1 MAYKITKDTNG
12 ELYLERPIYYD
23 VHLKNNIFNN
33 KVIYPVLEED
43 LESIKQAIEEY
54 LTK

>member
-1 MAYKITKDTNG
+1 MAYKITKDSSGN
-12 ELYLERPIYYD
+12 LYIERPIYYD

-33 KVIYPVLEED
+33 KIIYPVLEED
-43 LESIKQAIEEY
+43 LEEIKQAIEEY